1 MKKEFIVIRIDAS
14 PDGGPYVLMTI
25 KDPRD
30 VKDSNKPR
38 VGPGAQVMGF
48 NSMEDLMKNMQN
60 TLSSLTKTGGDIST
74 TIKMEIREYE
84 DSGIKVGDKV
94 SLEINKIEQSGI

>member
-1 MKKEFIVIRIDAS
+1 MD
-14 PDGGPYVLMTI
+14 
-25 KDPRD
+25 
-30 VKDSNKPR
+30 
-38 VGPGAQVMGF
+38 
-48 NSMEDLMKNMQN
+48 DLMKNMQN
-60 TLSSLTKTGGDIST
+60 TLSGLTKQGGDIST

>member
-1 MKKEFIVIRIDAS
+1 
-14 PDGGPYVLMTI
+14 
-25 KDPRD
+25 
-30 VKDSNKPR
+30 
-38 VGPGAQVMGF
+38 
-48 NSMEDLMKNMQN
+48 MKNMQN

-74 TIKMEIREYE
+74 TIKMDIREYE

>member
-1 MKKEFIVIRIDAS
+1 MKKEFIVIRIDAAQ
-14 PDGGPYVLMTI
+14 DGGPYVLMTI

-30 VKDSNKPR
+30 TSESNKPR
-38 VGPGAQVMGF
+38 MGSNTKVMGF
-48 NSMEDLMKNMQN
+48 NSMDDLMKNMQN
-60 TLSSLTKTGGDIST
+60 TLSGLTKPGGDIST